1 MSSPKA
7 HEQPGAMERDR
18 AALGSGPVSS
28 HWRRAIQV
36 QTAKRYSCCFVNKS
50 GTNSENVSVLIL
62 PEYQMDHI
70 YTRGFSWHSDKTQM
84 RLFKVV
90 FNVMIS
96 VLKIR
101 KIFHWFINQFLIS
114 WRLSMLDSHKST
126 GSTHINFATMG
137 SYTSLQFT
145 NVFGEFFPT
154 KCYFASLCIHIYFWQ
169 YSWAHHTL
177 NAQFYLLRT
186 EFFTH
191 IEFFFLKSYS
201 TILKSYPRLK
211 QLSNWS

>member
-28 HWRRAIQV
+28 HWTRAIQV

-145 NVFGEFFPT
+145 NVFGECFSHKMLF
-154 KCYFASLCIHIYFWQ
+154 CIIYAFTYISDNILEHI
-169 YSWAHHTL
+169 TL
-177 NAQFYLLRT
+177 LMHN
-186 EFFTH
+186 FTFSGQNFSR
-191 IEFFFLKSYS
+191 I
-201 TILKSYPRLK
+201 
-211 QLSNWS
+211 